1 MNMNLTYIPAGKVLV
16 EPDTEDVSVVIQ
28 DGLSKF
34 LLVASE
40 NAQLYVRHHN
50 PEALHQYRV
59 ALRYS
64 RALLKSNRNYIPSE
78 LFQFLK
84 QCCKDLTEPTGR
96 LRDLEVFGE
105 HLKEYTEDL
114 PEFFRDGARHMQSD
128 LHWEANKYRQK
139 ILSWFLSN
147 GFQSLLAEFSQNI
160 TNISITV
167 PRDEYY
173 QYQSNQIRK
182 LHKKVSAMFSELDTL
197 SVSQLH
203 QLRIMVKNQR
213 YIASFFPNLSGNID
227 IGSHK
232 KIQTALGLIHDYA
245 MQRDFAIEY
254 IEQKQQDEKNLKA
267 IALFTGGLISY
278 LSFLEKEKV
287 EQIKHHGL

>member
-1 MNMNLTYIPAGKVLV
+1 MNTNQTYISAGKVSV
-16 EPDTEDVSVVIQ
+16 ETDSADVSVLLQ

-34 LLVASE
+34 ILVASE
-40 NAQLYVRHHN
+40 NAQLYVRHHD

-64 RALLKSNRNYIPSE
+64 RALLKANRHFIPPE
-78 LFQFLK
+78 QLQPLK
-84 QCCKDLTEPTGR
+84 QCCKALTEPTGR

-105 HLKEYTEDL
+105 HLKEYTAAL
-114 PEFFRDGARHMQSD
+114 PDFFHDGARHMQSD

-147 GFQSLLAEFSQNI
+147 GFNTLLSEFTQSVGHLA
-160 TNISITV
+160 ISV
-167 PRDEYY
+167 SKDEYY
-173 QYQSNQIRK
+173 HYQSAQIKK
-182 LHKKVSAMFSELDTL
+182 LQKKLVTLFSDLDGL

-213 YIASFFPNLSGNID
+213 YIASFYPHLSQEID
-227 IGSHK
+227 IGSYK
-232 KIQTALGLIHDYA
+232 RVQTALGLINDYA

-254 IEQKQQDEKNLKA
+254 IEQKQLDEKNLKA
-267 IALFTGGLISY
+267 IALFTGALISHLNY
-278 LSFLEKEKV
+278 LEQEKV
-287 EQIKHHGL
+287 RQIKNHCI